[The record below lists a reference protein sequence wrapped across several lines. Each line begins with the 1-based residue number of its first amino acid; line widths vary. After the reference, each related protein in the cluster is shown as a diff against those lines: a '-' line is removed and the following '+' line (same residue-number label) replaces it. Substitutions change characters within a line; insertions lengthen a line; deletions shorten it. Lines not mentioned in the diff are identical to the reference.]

1 METGRGGAAILM
13 AALGWLVIT
22 ALGGAFLLAGWLC
35 HIGASDRPASQA
47 WRLLALG
54 LAFGTISVV
63 AFPF

>member
-1 METGRGGAAILM
+1 M
-13 AALGWLVIT
+13 AAFGWLVIT
-22 ALGGAFLLAGWLC
+22 ALAVAFLLAGWLC

-54 LAFGTISVV
+54 VALGTISAL